1 MVKVNVEMDEA
12 THKAV
17 KIKAIEE
24 GKAMKEYI
32 VDVLKRAVEGRHGP
46 RAKARG
52 MSRGGKGK

>member
-17 KIKAIEE
+17 KIRAIEE

-32 VDVLKRAVEGRHGP
+32 VEVLKRAI
-46 RAKARG
+46 A
-52 MSRGGKGK
+52 KGKDEEEKEVGEGEV